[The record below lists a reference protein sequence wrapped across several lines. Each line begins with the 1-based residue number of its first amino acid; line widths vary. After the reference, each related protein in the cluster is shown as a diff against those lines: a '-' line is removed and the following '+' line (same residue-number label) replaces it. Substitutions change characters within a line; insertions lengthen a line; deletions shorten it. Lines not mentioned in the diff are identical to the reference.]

1 MAVND
6 FSNQNIQDTYQRVVQ
21 TDGVSLADGTGSLL
35 PISFDGNNVI
45 VSGSLTAQTYVV
57 SESIVNVSSG
67 STIFGNSTDDTHTF
81 TGQITG
87 SNTILIKS
95 STANQAKI
103 HLEDHGN
110 GDPSINFRSGSV
122 QKLVVGH
129 DSSTTFNKFV
139 AGNTLLN
146 NTGIVMNSS
155 GRIGIGGIPSDKF
168 VLQTGGGINIK
179 SNTANTS
186 LQIQQLGIENSETG
200 RYGAITLP
208 SEASAAQ
215 VHFRATGRHQET
227 PGIYLG
233 DNNEAVIYGVN
244 QANQDVWNIDQTGN
258 FSGNAATAT
267 TASFASTTLASG
279 IIGTIDGGTF

>member
-155 GRIGIGGIPSDKF
+155 GHTGIGVTPSDSF
-168 VLQTGGGINIK
+168 ILQTEGSINIK
-179 SNTANTS
+179 TITTNSALNITR
-186 LQIQQLGIENSETG
+186 LGIANLETG
-200 RYGAITLP
+200 RYGTITLP
-208 SEASAAQ
+208 IGASATQ
-215 VHFRATGRHQET
+215 VHLRASGVDSPS

-244 QANQDVWNIDQTGN
+244 QNSQDVWNIDQTGN

-267 TASFASTTLASG
+267 TASFASTVG
-279 IIGTIDGGTF
+279 IINGGTF

>member
-87 SNTILIKS
+87 SNIILIKS
-95 STANQAKI
+95 STTNQAKI
-103 HLEDHGN
+103 HLEDHGG
-110 GDPSINFRSGSV
+110 GDPTVNFRSGSV
-122 QKLVVGH
+122 QKSVIGH

-139 AGNTLLN
+139 AGSTLDTN
-146 NTGIVMNSS
+146 AGIVMNSA
-155 GRIGIGGIPSDKF
+155 GRIGIGVIPS
-168 VLQTGGGINIK
+168 I
-179 SNTANTS
+179 
-186 LQIQQLGIENSETG
+186 
-200 RYGAITLP
+200 
-208 SEASAAQ
+208 
-215 VHFRATGRHQET
+215 
-227 PGIYLG
+227 
-233 DNNEAVIYGVN
+233 
-244 QANQDVWNIDQTGN
+244 
-258 FSGNAATAT
+258 
-267 TASFASTTLASG
+267 
-279 IIGTIDGGTF
+279 

>member
-21 TDGVSLADGTGSLL
+21 TDGTNVADGTGSLL
-35 PISFDGNNVI
+35 PISFEGNDVI
-45 VSGSLTAQTYVV
+45 IPGALKAQSYIV

-87 SNTILIKS
+87 SNIILIKS
-95 STANQAKI
+95 STTNKAKI
-103 HLEDHGN
+103 HLEDHGG
-110 GDPSINFRSGSV
+110 GDPTVNFRSGSV
-122 QKLVVGH
+122 QKSVIGH

-139 AGNTLLN
+139 AGSTLDTN
-146 NTGIVMNSS
+146 AGIVMNSA
-155 GRIGIGGIPSDKF
+155 GRIGIGVIPSDDF
-168 VLQTGGGINIK
+168 ILQTEGGINIK
-179 SNTANTS
+179 TVTANTS
-186 LQIQQLGIENSETG
+186 LNITRLGIANSENG
-200 RYGAITLP
+200 RYGAVTLP
-208 SEASAAQ
+208 REASATQ
-215 VHFRATGRHQET
+215 VHFRATGLPNPT

-279 IIGTIDGGTF
+279 IIGTIDGGRF